1 MTPTEE
7 ELFHL
12 VNLMTDP
19 YREHWKAYCWA
30 KAQCLAKSDPEN
42 YATLP
47 ERLKA
52 AMKS

>member
-7 ELFHL
+7 ELIHL
-12 VNLMTDP
+12 VNLMADP
-19 YREHWKAYCWA
+19 YRDHWKAYCWA
-30 KAQCLAKSDPEN
+30 KAQGLAKSDPEN

-52 AMKS
+52 AMQA